1 VNSKIRRPIRGRRY
15 TGFGEEKDK
24 TNGNPT
30 QILSYAE
37 NTMTQHE
44 WVFIV

>member
-1 VNSKIRRPIRGRRY
+1 VNLKRRRPIRGRY

-24 TNGNPT
+24 TNGYPT

-37 NTMTQHE
+37 YTMTQHD
-44 WVFIV
+44 WVFVV